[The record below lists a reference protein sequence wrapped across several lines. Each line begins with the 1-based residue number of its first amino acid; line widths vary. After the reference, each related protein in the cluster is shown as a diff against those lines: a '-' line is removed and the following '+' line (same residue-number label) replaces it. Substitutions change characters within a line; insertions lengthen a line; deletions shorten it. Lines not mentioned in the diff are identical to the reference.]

1 MKCFISIPLEHPHA
15 LQDHKSKDGILAVS
29 VSSAAFLGSGLGS
42 CNLDAEKAGKVV
54 RARKRRLHLLKPV
67 THD

>member
-15 LQDHKSKDGILAVS
+15 LQDHKSKDGILAAS
-29 VSSAAFLGSGLGS
+29 VSLADFLGSGLGS

-54 RARKRRLHLLKPV
+54 RA
-67 THD
+67 